1 MPFPSIIEGF
11 DRRGKG
17 MAGVTPRFNGQ
28 RGLLL
33 IAVTF
38 THLYT
43 PTILIHHIHPL
54 NLTITPTYRYYRTLQ
69 PISTSNSPPGI
80 VVAQTHADTLRDA
93 WQHRQMQRE
102 REAERKRRVRVWS
115 RWEVMVR
122 GVLVAESVR
131 KTMERYA

>member
-1 MPFPSIIEGF
+1 M
-11 DRRGKG
+11 
-17 MAGVTPRFNGQ
+17 
-28 RGLLL
+28 
-33 IAVTF
+33 
-38 THLYT
+38 
-43 PTILIHHIHPL
+43 
-54 NLTITPTYRYYRTLQ
+54 
-69 PISTSNSPPGI
+69 
-80 VVAQTHADTLRDA
+80 VAQTHADTLRDA